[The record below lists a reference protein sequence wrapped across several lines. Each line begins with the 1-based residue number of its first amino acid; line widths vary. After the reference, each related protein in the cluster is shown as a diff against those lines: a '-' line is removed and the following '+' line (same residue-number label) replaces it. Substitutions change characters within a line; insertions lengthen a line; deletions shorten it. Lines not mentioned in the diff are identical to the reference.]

1 VPKRRHWFGLN
12 DDALASPDV
21 AVLGLPWV
29 GASNRRSGAAL
40 APGKLRD
47 LSTTSDPIGRRGRL
61 VETLR
66 LRDYGDVPAEEP
78 GGGPLAWKQYAER
91 VLAKLESLPAETFTL
106 LLGGDNAVSIPGM
119 TSFAR
124 RHGNDAGVIWFDAH
138 ADLFEAYDGNPDSH
152 ACALRRGM
160 ALSGISPSR
169 AVLLSTRSLAREE
182 LAFIADNGIE
192 MVTASEWLD
201 SSSDAVAER
210 IVRRLAGSPAVYFA
224 VDIDGFDA
232 SCAPGTG
239 YPMPGGIDAESFF
252 CLLERLFEELP
263 MKGMDLTEIA
273 PPLDVNDVTGFL
285 GVQVILEML
294 GALDSRRSS

>member
-1 VPKRRHWFGLN
+1 MPRRRHWFGLS
-12 DDALASPDV
+12 DDTHANPDV
-21 AVLGLPWV
+21 AVLALPWV

-40 APGKLRD
+40 APDKLRD
-47 LSTTSDPIGRRGRL
+47 LSTTSDPIGRRGRP

-66 LRDYGDVPAEEP
+66 LRDYSDVPTEE
-78 GGGPLAWKQYAER
+78 GGRALAWKEYADR
-91 VLAKLESLPAETFTL
+91 AMAKLESLPPNAFTL
-106 LLGGDNAVSIPGM
+106 LLGGDNAISIPGM

-124 RHGNDAGVIWFDAH
+124 RHGRDSSVIWFDAH
-138 ADLFEAYDGNPDSH
+138 ADLFEAYDGNRDSH

-169 AVLLSTRSLAREE
+169 AVLLSTRSLARQE

-192 MVTASEWLD
+192 MVTASEWLG
-201 SSSDAVAER
+201 SSTDAVAER
-210 IVRRLAGSPAVYFA
+210 IVRRLAGAPAVYLA
-224 VDIDGFDA
+224 ADIDGFDA

-273 PPLDVNDVTGFL
+273 PPLDTNDVTGFL
-285 GVQVILEML
+285 GVQVILEAL
-294 GALDSRRSS
+294 AALDSRKSR